1 MAKKGSDRPS
11 VLVLALL
18 IALLLSAVPL
28 SESLAP
34 FRPDWVALV
43 LLYMAIYTPNQWLMT
58 SAFFCGLI
66 MDALFATPLGQYSLA
81 LIIACYFPHK
91 LHLRLMLVPI
101 WQSTVS
107 AVLYIA
113 TYQFVLFWVNGAN
126 NNDVGAG
133 FYLWPIIGTVIVW
146 PVLLVILDT
155 ARLGRRTKT

>member
-1 MAKKGSDRPS
+1 MAKKANDRPA
-11 VLVLALL
+11 VLYLALL

-28 SESLAP
+28 SEAMAP

-43 LLYMAIYTPNQWLMT
+43 LIYIAIYTPGQWLLT
-58 SAFFCGLI
+58 SAVVAGLV

-81 LIIACYFPHK
+81 LIIACYLPHK

-107 AVLYIA
+107 AVLFVA
-113 TYQFVLFWVNGAN
+113 AYQFVLFWVNGAN

-133 FYLWPIIGTVIVW
+133 FYLWPIVSAALVW
-146 PVLLVILDT
+146 PMLLVILDT